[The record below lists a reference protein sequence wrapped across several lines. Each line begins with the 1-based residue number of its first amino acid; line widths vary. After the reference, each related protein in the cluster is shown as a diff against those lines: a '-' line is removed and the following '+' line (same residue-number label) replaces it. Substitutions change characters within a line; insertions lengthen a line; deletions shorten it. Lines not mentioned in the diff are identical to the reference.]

1 MDKEMRKFADEVI
14 KYLCEHYDKVINS
27 EDLIDEICEENLT
40 EFLGK
45 EENHDKVIILQR
57 DPDDDE
63 YVSML
68 AVITSENELIKLFV
82 DGPRVTEEKL
92 NMILDEIRNVNYD
105 GKERVSAWEALKSS

>member
-1 MDKEMRKFADEVI
+1 MDGFEIID
-14 KYLCEHYDKVINS
+14 YLNSHYDKIVNG
-27 EDLIDEICEENLT
+27 EDLIDEICEETLT

-68 AVITSENELIKLFV
+68 AVVTHENELVKLFV
-82 DGPRVTEEKL
+82 DGPRVTEKKL
-92 NMILDEIRNVNYD
+92 DMILDEIKDINYED
-105 GKERVSAWEALKSS
+105 LEIAEEGSQS

>member
-1 MDKEMRKFADEVI
+1 MDGFEIID
-14 KYLCEHYDKVINS
+14 YLCNHYDKVKKS
-27 EDLIDEICEENLT
+27 EDLVDEICEETLS

-68 AVITSENELIKLFV
+68 AVITRQNELVKLFV
-82 DGPRVTEEKL
+82 DGPRITGEKL
-92 NMILDEIRNVNYD
+92 DMIIDEIRNTNYEELEIAEEEE
-105 GKERVSAWEALKSS
+105 G

>member
-1 MDKEMRKFADEVI
+1 MDRFEIID
-14 KYLCEHYDKVINS
+14 YLCSHYDKVNKD
-27 EDLIDEICEENLT
+27 EDLIDEICEENLS

-68 AVITSENELIKLFV
+68 AVVTPDNELVKLFV
-82 DGPRVTEEKL
+82 DGPRVTEKKL
-92 NMILDEIRNVNYD
+92 DMILDEIRDINYEELEIPEEEE
-105 GKERVSAWEALKSS
+105 G

>member
-1 MDKEMRKFADEVI
+1 MDKEMREFANEII
-14 KYLCEHYDKVINS
+14 KYLCKHYDKVKNS

-68 AVITSENELIKLFV
+68 AVVTPENELVKLFI
-82 DGPRVTEEKL
+82 DGPRITEKKL
-92 NMILDEIRNVNYD
+92 DMILDEIKGINYED
-105 GKERVSAWEALKSS
+105 LEIAGEKEG